1 MSVDAFPKYRRRN
14 FFIKRRLQG
23 RFIAGFSIAI
33 FLGYFL
39 NLLLVYFLI
48 DRELTSELYRIHL
61 RIRTTSEIAVPI
73 LWKLS
78 LITIPLII
86 VISAV
91 LGYVLTRRVELPLL
105 KFKQALKK
113 AAEGDFT
120 ASLAEDKITGGLA
133 EAFNR
138 MTSSLAGS
146 FSSLKDSAER
156 LDEARGRLEG
166 ELSGGALPGRAELRR
181 ALDGI
186 SEARIRTERGLDRF
200 KV

>member
-1 MSVDAFPKYRRRN
+1 MSADAFPKYRRRN

-120 ASLAEDKITGGLA
+120 TSLAEDKITGGLA
-133 EAFNR
+133 EAFNG
-138 MTSSLAGS
+138 MTASLAGS
-146 FSSLKDSAER
+146 FRPLKDSTEM
-156 LDEARGRLEG
+156 LDEARGRLESD
-166 ELSGGALPGRAELRR
+166 LSGDALPGRADLRR

-186 SEARIRTERGLDRF
+186 SEARIRTERELDRF

>member
-1 MSVDAFPKYRRRN
+1 MSVNAFPKYRRRN

-23 RFIAGFSIAI
+23 RFIAGFSIAV
-33 FLGYFL
+33 FMGYFL

-78 LITIPLII
+78 LIIIPLIL

-105 KFKQALKK
+105 KFKQALKR

-120 ASLAEDKITGGLA
+120 ASLTEDKITGGLA
-133 EAFNR
+133 GAFNA
-138 MTSSLAGS
+138 MTASLAGS
-146 FSSLKDSAER
+146 FRSLKDSA
-156 LDEARGRLEG
+156 ARLEEMHG
-166 ELSGGALPGRAELRR
+166 LLERESAGALPGRAELKR

-186 SEARIRTERGLDRF
+186 SEARIRTERLLDRF

>member
-1 MSVDAFPKYRRRN
+1 MSVNAFPKYRRRT
-14 FFIKRRLQG
+14 FFIKRRFQG
-23 RFIAGFSIAI
+23 RFIAGFSIAV

-78 LITIPLII
+78 LIIIPLII

-91 LGYVLTRRVELPLL
+91 LGYVLTRRVELPLI

-113 AAEGDFT
+113 TAEGDFT
-120 ASLAEDKITGGLA
+120 TSLVEDKITGGLA
-133 EAFNR
+133 ETFNR
-138 MTSSLAGS
+138 MAASLAGS
-146 FSSLKDSAER
+146 FRSVKDSVER
-156 LDEARGRLEG
+156 LDEAHALLER
-166 ELSGGALPGRAELRR
+166 EASGGGLRGRAELKR
-181 ALDGI
+181 ALDGV
-186 SEARIRTERGLDRF
+186 SEARIRTERDLDRF